1 MNPPK
6 KPETRSKARSHDTK
20 QGPKQGQKQG
30 QKHGS
35 KNGSQKDM
43 AKSLQAAMEKCQTAE
58 DLNKQ
63 VITPFIKSLVTVCD
77 ARGYVLNIY
86 GDHCNLVISP
96 EDHAEQLFKLIESY
110 LDEADVG

>member
-1 MNPPK
+1 MNTPH
-6 KPETRSKARSHDTK
+6 KPNTRSKARRHDHK
-20 QGPKQGQKQG
+20 DDPKHG

-35 KNGSQKDM
+35 KNGAQKDL
-43 AKSLQAAMEKCQTAE
+43 AKSFQAKMEKCKTAE
-58 DLNKQ
+58 DLNAQ
-63 VITPFIKSLVTVCD
+63 VITPFIQSLVTVCD

-96 EDHAEQLFKLIESY
+96 EDHAEQVFKLIESY

>member
-1 MNPPK
+1 MNAPK
-6 KPETRSKARSHDTK
+6 KPETRSKPRKHSHK
-20 QGPKQGQKQG
+20 HGPKKGT
-30 QKHGS
+30 
-35 KNGSQKDM
+35 QKDM

-63 VITPFIKSLVTVCD
+63 VITPFIQSLVTVCD

-96 EDHAEQLFKLIESY
+96 EDHAEQVFKLIEAY
-110 LDEADVG
+110 LDEAEVG

>member
-6 KPETRSKARSHDTK
+6 KPETRSKARSHN
-20 QGPKQGQKQG
+20 PEHGQKQG

-35 KNGSQKDM
+35 KNGSRKDM
-43 AKSLQAAMEKCQTAE
+43 ARSLQAAMEKCQTAE

-96 EDHAEQLFKLIESY
+96 EDHSEQLFKLIESY